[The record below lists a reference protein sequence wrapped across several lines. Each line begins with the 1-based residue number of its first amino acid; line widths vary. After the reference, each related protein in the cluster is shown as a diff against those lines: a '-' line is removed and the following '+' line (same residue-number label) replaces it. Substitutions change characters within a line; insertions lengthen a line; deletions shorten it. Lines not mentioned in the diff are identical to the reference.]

1 MGWDNKMPLK
11 QHGNYA
17 QCEYHQQTAGTDNGA
32 VGMGFPPMDEKVRGF
47 WGNSAENASFISFV
61 TCWIFIF
68 SSFLL
73 HLSSG
78 CVKNHDLAIMRQM
91 CALGMPT
98 TLANKRAVRYRF
110 TGTHGG

>member
-1 MGWDNKMPLK
+1 MEIMPSANIISKLLEQTMGQLEWEGGKWM
-11 QHGNYA
+11 
-17 QCEYHQQTAGTDNGA
+17 
-32 VGMGFPPMDEKVRGF
+32 EKSGGF
-47 WGNSAENASFISFV
+47 WENSAENASFISFV
-61 TCWIFIF
+61 TCWILIF

-98 TLANKRAVRYRF
+98 TLANKRAVRYRL